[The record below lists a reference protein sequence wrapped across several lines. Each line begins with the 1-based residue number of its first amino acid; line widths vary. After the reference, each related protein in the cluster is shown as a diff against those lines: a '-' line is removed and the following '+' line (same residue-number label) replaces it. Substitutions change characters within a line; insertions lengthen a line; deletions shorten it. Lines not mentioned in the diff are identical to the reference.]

1 MIVLL
6 ALKFD
11 SKVPRMA
18 IKGLLVQVLL
28 VQFLPGN
35 NETIV
40 IQVRNKLS
48 RIVQVNYPAMPNND
62 RSIIYLKAIARRNC
76 DGGIIMIL

>member
-1 MIVLL
+1 
-6 ALKFD
+6 
-11 SKVPRMA
+11 
-18 IKGLLVQVLL
+18 

-48 RIVQVNYPAMPNND
+48 RIVQVNYPAMPDSD
-62 RSIIYLKAIARRNC
+62 RSIIYLKAVARRNC
-76 DGGIIMIL
+76 DGGIIMILQYSVLVKITNNIFLTIL